1 MTDNELFEIIERDFT
16 SFCIKATLRDEALRE
31 APHLNGLLVDFK
43 GDIPRSEGLRPDIMV
58 HIMTVFE
65 RNEFTKSEL
74 YAKTIVF
81 KLKPQIRMFIESRPV
96 LNANLKKR
104 DENWEYLTHEQVAVV
119 LGLSI
124 QQYNR
129 GRARAKENAVYF
141 VKALRE
147 QARVKRVF
155 NTECA

>member
-16 SFCIKATLRDEALRE
+16 SFCFKATLRHEALRE
-31 APHLNGLLVDFK
+31 APHLNGLLVDYG
-43 GDIPRSEGLRPDIMV
+43 GDIPRSEGIKPDIMV
-58 HIMTVFE
+58 RIMTIFE

-74 YAKTIVF
+74 LAKQIVF
-81 KLKPQIRMFIESRPV
+81 KLKPHIRIFIESRPI

-104 DENWEYLTHEQVAVV
+104 SENWEYLTHEQTAMA

-129 GRARAKENAVYF
+129 GRARAKENVIYF
-141 VKALRE
+141 AKELRE
-147 QARVKRVF
+147 AARAKKRLVVK
-155 NTECA
+155 CA